1 MKTQSGRTTDSRNVQ
16 PRTGSSYRLL
26 HPKPLAHSLR
36 HRPAPALGP
45 SARAAPPA
53 SARGPT
59 TPPQPPA
66 ADRGLG
72 LLYWFVVATA
82 VMVGAIVAAGA
93 VGEMWILIPG
103 MAVHLL
109 MTFLVLSAILRL
121 MTDSDIA

>member
-16 PRTGSSYRLL
+16 TWTGSSYRLL

-36 HRPAPALGP
+36 HRPTPALGP
-45 SARAAPPA
+45 SARAAPPV
-53 SARGPT
+53 SVRGPT
-59 TPPQPPA
+59 TPAQPL